1 MLVVRIS
8 LMSFLYDIWEYERS
22 IYMAEHIIN
31 FSIDAVGDRNKV
43 RMKVVNELS
52 KEEPGQGKKDLASRY
67 TYYVET
73 LNDGNRIYLR
83 RPANLHNGF
92 DFVVGVENIN
102 FNPNGRRRSYPKHDD
117 IIIDLTEKKKES
129 SEKYKQLYSVLIKV
143 YKCESIDDSEMKL
156 TFKTGFSTELIIKT
170 LKWLF
175 IEQDIRYW
183 NYSGRD
189 MLWNAI
195 KSI

>member
-1 MLVVRIS
+1 
-8 LMSFLYDIWEYERS
+8 
-22 IYMAEHIIN
+22 MAEHQIN
-31 FSIDAVGDRNKV
+31 FNFDAVGDRNKV
-43 RMKVVNELS
+43 RMEVVNELS

-73 LNDGNRIYLR
+73 LNDGNMIYLR

-102 FNPNGRRRSYPKHDD
+102 FNPDGKRRSYPKHDD

-129 SEKYKQLYSVLIKV
+129 SKKYRQLYSVLEKI
-143 YKCESIDDSEMKL
+143 YKCEPISADEMFL
-156 TFKTGFSTELIIKT
+156 TFKTGFTTELIIKT

-195 KSI
+195 KNVQEY

>member
-1 MLVVRIS
+1 MEEHQVV
-8 LMSFLYDIWEYERS
+8 F
-22 IYMAEHIIN
+22 N
-31 FSIDAVGDRNKV
+31 FNAVGDRNKI
-43 RMKVVNELS
+43 RMSVVNELS
-52 KEEPGQGKKDLASRY
+52 KEEPGQGKEDLASRY

-73 LNDGNRIYLR
+73 LSDGKRIYLR

-102 FNPNGRRRSYPKHDD
+102 FNLDGRKRSYPKHDD
-117 IIIDLTEKKKES
+117 IIIDLTEKKKENS
-129 SEKYKQLYSVLIKV
+129 KKYKQLYSVLEKV
-143 YKCESIDDSEMKL
+143 YKCESINDDEINL
-156 TFKTGFSTELIIKT
+156 TFKTGFSAELIIKT

-195 KSI
+195 KNV

>member
-1 MLVVRIS
+1 MCFRYI
-8 LMSFLYDIWEYERS
+8 IWEYESERS
-22 IYMAEHIIN
+22 KCMAEHQIIFN
-31 FSIDAVGDRNKV
+31 LNAVGDRNKV
-43 RMKVVNELS
+43 RMTVVNILS
-52 KEEPGQGKKDLASRY
+52 QEEPGQGKDNLASRY

-92 DFVVGVENIN
+92 DFVVGIENIN
-102 FNPNGRRRSYPKHDD
+102 FNPNGRKRSYPKHDD
-117 IIIDLTEKKKES
+117 IINDLIDKKNDDL
-129 SEKYKQLYSVLIKV
+129 EKYKQLYSVLEKI
-143 YKCESIDDSEMKL
+143 YKCDTINDDEMKL
-156 TFKTGFSTELIIKT
+156 TFRTGFSAELIIKT

-189 MLWNAI
+189 MLWDAI
-195 KSI
+195 KNI

>member
-1 MLVVRIS
+1 
-8 LMSFLYDIWEYERS
+8 
-22 IYMAEHIIN
+22 MAEHQIN
-31 FSIDAVGDRNKV
+31 FNFDAVGDRNKV

-52 KEEPGQGKKDLASRY
+52 KEEPGQGKDNLASIY

-92 DFVVGVENIN
+92 DFVVGVKNII
-102 FNPNGRRRSYPKHDD
+102 FNPDGRRCSHQKHDD
-117 IIIDLTEKKKES
+117 IIIDLTEKKKS
-129 SEKYKQLYSVLIKV
+129 SKKYRQLYSVLEKV
-143 YKCESIDDSEMKL
+143 YKCEPIGTDEMFV

-189 MLWNAI
+189 MLWNVT
-195 KSI
+195 KNV